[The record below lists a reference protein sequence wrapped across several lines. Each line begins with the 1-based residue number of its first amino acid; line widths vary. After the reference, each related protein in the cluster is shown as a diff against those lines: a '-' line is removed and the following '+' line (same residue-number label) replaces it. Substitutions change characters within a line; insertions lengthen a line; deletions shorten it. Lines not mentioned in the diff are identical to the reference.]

1 MNRELTYV
9 IGHKNPDT
17 DSICSAIGLAE
28 LKRAQGMEN
37 IEPARAGDVN
47 PQTAFILDYFNMKPP
62 RYLSNVYPRAHDIM
76 NRDVVTVP
84 EDTPL
89 VKVMEII
96 RDKNIRFVP
105 VVDEQGRPTGI
116 LTLMDVA
123 KRNIEQIEA
132 ESSRRV
138 YTSISNI
145 TTTLNAQVITDFHS
159 NRGKDFSVYVGAME
173 EDSFLNVLGT
183 TNTKECIVIVG
194 DREKIQKISVE
205 RGIGIL
211 IVTGGLKV
219 SNDVIEAAKLNE
231 VSVIISPFDTATTA
245 LLVRMSTPASL
256 ICKEEFEST
265 SEDELVDDLKQ
276 RMTNGR
282 DRGFV
287 VLDKNGV
294 MAGVITKSNLLK
306 PSRTSLILVDHNEL
320 SQAVDGADMVKIL
333 KVVDHHRLGNFHTTQ
348 PITFICEP
356 VGSTSTLISE
366 MYKNKKVP
374 IKKEIAGLL
383 LGGVMSDTIILK
395 SPTTTDRDRVIVPWL
410 EEKSGLDHTSFGREI
425 FSATSS
431 IKKRGIEAVAKGD
444 YKTFETKGKK
454 FGVGQVE
461 TIGFDEFYEEKDKLL
476 AELVK
481 IKESKGLR
489 LSALLATDIVLGT
502 SLLLVAAD
510 KEVSFSLDYPK
521 LEDNLYELKNVL
533 SRKKQVAPHLLS
545 LFNEIY

>member
-1 MNRELTYV
+1 MDKEKTYV

-28 LKRAQGMEN
+28 LKRAEGMEN
-37 IEPARAGDVN
+37 VEPARAGDVN

-62 RYLSNVYPRAHDIM
+62 RYLSNVYPRAQDIM
-76 NRDVVTVP
+76 NRDVITVT

-105 VVDEQGRPTGI
+105 VVDDQGRPTGI

-123 KRNIEQIEA
+123 KRNIEQIGA

-138 YTSISNI
+138 VTSLRNI
-145 TTTLNAQVITDFHS
+145 TATLNAQVISDFHV
-159 NRGKDFSVYVGAME
+159 GKGKYFSVYVGAME

-183 TNTKECIVIVG
+183 TNTRECIVIVG
-194 DREKIQKISVE
+194 DREQIQKISVE

-211 IVTGGLKV
+211 IVSGGLNV
-219 SNDVIEAAKLNE
+219 SSAIIEAAKLNE

-256 ICKEEFEST
+256 ICKDEFESA
-265 SEDELVDDLKQ
+265 SEDDLVDDLKQ

-287 VLDKNGV
+287 VLDDNGV

-356 VGSTSTLISE
+356 VGSTSTLIAE
-366 MYKNKKVP
+366 MYKQKNVE

-383 LGGVMSDTIILK
+383 LAGVMSDTIILK
-395 SPTTTDRDRVIVPWL
+395 SPTTTDRDRAIVPWL

-431 IKKRGIEAVAKGD
+431 LKKRGVEAVVKGD
-444 YKTFETKGKK
+444 YKTFEAKGEK

-461 TIGFDEFYEEKDKLL
+461 TIGFDEFHEEKDKLL

-481 IKESKGLR
+481 IKENKGLR
-489 LSALLATDIVLGT
+489 LSALLVTDIVLGT
-502 SLLLVAAD
+502 SLLLVAAG
-510 KEVSFSLDYPK
+510 KEVIFSLDYPK

-545 LFNEIY
+545 LFNELY